1 MEFPTMTSIASSKL
15 SSLKQTPHHLK
26 YRSDIDGLRAI
37 AVLSVVIFH
46 LGLGLFPG
54 GFVGVDVFFVIS
66 GFLISKIIYTETF
79 AGSFSI
85 TNFYVR
91 RARRILPGLLSV
103 LVACSI
109 CAGYLLYP
117 SELVS
122 YAKSVISTA
131 LFSANIYFYAT
142 LNYFGPSATEIP
154 LLHLWS
160 LGVEEQF
167 YILFPLLAIAMAA
180 SSRNL
185 RVVIFSLLLASMASS
200 AWLLTTDPSAAFYL
214 LPFRAFEMLIG
225 SALALPGRRS
235 TPSKTISVLAC
246 AFGLICICVAVFGYD
261 KATLF
266 PGLAALLPCIGAALI
281 IYAGEQKNTLSQ
293 RVLGNEVLASIGRI
307 SYSLYLVHWPVI
319 VFGKRAFPYADQYTF
334 AASAFAVS
342 VLLAYLNFRYIER
355 PFRGRS
361 SIQRPKKV
369 LGVSFVALA
378 SVVFIS
384 GLTVYKGGFAG
395 GADHRVKK
403 ALSYLNYNTKI
414 LYKSGTCF
422 QTADQAPGI
431 VDISSCL
438 PSGNTKKVMLWG
450 DSHAAQYISGLSK
463 TLKQQGYSL
472 GFLTAQS
479 CPPIMGVTVL
489 SNPRCGAFNEMALP
503 VILKE
508 KPEIIIMAAN
518 WVANDVTMDLLEL
531 TIRRLSDTG
540 IKLVILGE
548 APLYKLNV
556 PAMVAERIKAGRE
569 DFLSSEEL
577 EHAFLDNSNNVMRPR
592 FSNRQDVKF
601 ISVMDIMCPGYK
613 CPLTTPDGTP
623 AAFDIAHLTEEGS
636 AMFAEKLTPAILN

>member
-1 MEFPTMTSIASSKL
+1 MSSVASPQL
-15 SSLKQTPHHLK
+15 SSRKQTPHHLK

-66 GFLISKIIYTETF
+66 GFLISKIIYTET
-79 AGSFSI
+79 ASGSFSI
-85 TNFYVR
+85 ANFYVR

-103 LVACSI
+103 LVVCSI

-142 LNYFGPSATEIP
+142 LNYFGPSAGEIP

-167 YILFPLLAIAMAA
+167 YILFPILAIVMAA
-180 SSRNL
+180 SPTRNL
-185 RVVIFSLLLASMASS
+185 RIVIFSLLAASVASS
-200 AWLLTTDPSAAFYL
+200 VWLLSRDPSAAFYL

-225 SALALPGRRS
+225 SALALPGRGVS
-235 TPSKTISVLAC
+235 LSKSSSALVC
-246 AFGLICICVAVFGYD
+246 AAGLTCICVAVFGYD

-266 PGLAALLPCIGAALI
+266 PGLAALLPCIGAVLI
-281 IYAGEQKNTLSQ
+281 IYAGEQKNALSQ
-293 RVLGNEVLASIGRI
+293 RVLGNEFLASIGKI

-342 VLLAYLNFRYIER
+342 LLLAYLNFRYIEQ

-361 SIQRPKKV
+361 SIQRPAKV
-369 LGVSFVALA
+369 LGVSFAALA
-378 SVVFIS
+378 SVMFIS
-384 GLTVYKGGFAG
+384 GLTVYKGGFVG
-395 GADHRVKK
+395 GIDHRVQKV
-403 ALSYLNYNTKI
+403 LSYLSYDASGP
-414 LYKSGTCF
+414 YKTGTCF
-422 QTADQAPGI
+422 QTSEQDPQE

-438 PSGNTKKVMLWG
+438 PKESSKKIMLWG
-450 DSHAAQYISGLSK
+450 DSHAAQYIPGLTR
-463 TLKQQGYSL
+463 TLESRGYSL

-503 VILKE
+503 VILNE
-508 KPEIIIMAAN
+508 KPEIIIMSAN
-518 WVANDVTMDLLEL
+518 WVTNQVTMNLLEK
-531 TIRRLSDTG
+531 TIKQLSDTG
-540 IKLVILGE
+540 IKLVLLGE
-548 APLYKLNV
+548 SPLYKQNV
-556 PAMVAERIKAGRE
+556 PAIIAEKIKSGNT
-569 DFLSSEEL
+569 DFTAPEL
-577 EHAFLDNSNNVMRPR
+577 LVHLFLDHSQRVMSRR
-592 FSNRQDVKF
+592 FANRTDVKY
-601 ISVMDIMCPGYK
+601 IYVMNILCPDNK
-613 CPLTTPDGTP
+613 CPLTTPNGTP
-623 AAFDIAHLTEEGS
+623 TAFDIAHLTKEGS
-636 AMFAEKLTPAILN
+636 EVFAEKLTPLILD